1 MLNKIKQKS
10 NQIKT
15 LQNNL
20 SNVIKKKKI
29 IIKKTKKTLIVR

>member
-20 SNVIKKKKI
+20 SNVIKKKK
-29 IIKKTKKTLIVR
+29 KKKKKNKKNFNF